1 MFTLISLI
9 CINNDQNMLQRKFV
23 HRPLG
28 TTETLLKSTR
38 PAYDTIEQT
47 FFLFFKIY
55 LFRSY
60 CGNM

>member
-47 FFLFFKIY
+47 FFFISQDISL
-55 LFRSY
+55 
-60 CGNM
+60 